1 MPALRLIVGLGNPG
15 NEYLNTRHNVGAE
28 WLDGLARSYDAQF
41 KENSKLEGWVAKAM
55 IEGTECLLLKP
66 MTYMNESGLS
76 VRLAARYFQIPI
88 NAILVAHDE
97 MAFTPG
103 TVRIKLGGGANG
115 HNGLRS
121 LFSELSNNREF
132 YRLRIGV
139 GHPGEV
145 SKVTPYLTR
154 HKIPSQEQNS
164 IGDALNFPPTLIKEI
179 VNADWEKAMTRLHS
193 EPGNTSRL
201 L

>member
-28 WLDGLARSYDAQF
+28 WLDGLATSYDAQF
-41 KENSKLEGWVAKAM
+41 KENSKLEGWFAKAN
-55 IEGTECLLLKP
+55 IEGIECLLLKP
-66 MTYMNESGLS
+66 MTYMNGSGSS
-76 VRLAARYFQIPI
+76 VRLAARYFQIPLDS
-88 NAILVAHDE
+88 ILVAHDE

-121 LFSELSNNREF
+121 LFTELSNNREF

-139 GHPGEV
+139 GRPEAGEDQIGYV
-145 SKVTPYLTR
+145 LGV
-154 HKIPSQEQNS
+154 PSEHEKETLLKCIS
-164 IGDALNFPPTLIKEI
+164 DALACIETLLTENID
-179 VNADWEKAMTRLHS
+179 VAMDRF
-193 EPGNTSRL
+193 N
-201 L
+201 

>member
-28 WLDGLARSYDAQF
+28 WLDGLAGAYDAQF
-41 KENSKLEGWVAKAM
+41 KENSKLEGRVAKAM
-55 IEGTECLLLKP
+55 IEGTECFLLKP

-97 MAFTPG
+97 MAFNPG

-139 GHPGEV
+139 GYPGEGL
-145 SKVTPYLTR
+145 KVTPYLTR
-154 HKIPSQEQNS
+154 DKIPPEEQLS
-164 IGDALNFPPTLIKEI
+164 IAGALNFSSTLMSEI
-179 VNADWEKAMTRLHS
+179 VNAEWEKAMTRLHS
-193 EPGNTSRL
+193 EPTSISRSL
-201 L
+201 

>member
-1 MPALRLIVGLGNPG
+1 MIVGLGNPG

-28 WLDGLARSYDAQF
+28 WLDGLATSYHAQF
-41 KENSKLEGWVAKAM
+41 KENARLEGWFAKAD
-55 IEGTECLLLKP
+55 IEGIECLLLKP
-66 MTYMNESGLS
+66 MTYMNGSGSS
-76 VRLAARYFQIPI
+76 VRLAARYFQIPLES
-88 NAILVAHDE
+88 ILVAHDE

-115 HNGLRS
+115 HNGLKS

-139 GHPGEV
+139 GHPGDA

-154 HKIPSQEQNS
+154 HKIPLEEQLS
-164 IGDALNFPPTLIKEI
+164 IANALNFSPSLMNEI
-179 VNADWEKAMTRLHS
+179 VNAEWEKAMTRLHS
-193 EPGNTSRL
+193 EPITMNRS
-201 L
+201 

>member
-1 MPALRLIVGLGNPG
+1 MRALRLIVGLGNPG

-28 WLDGLARSYDAQF
+28 WLDGLATSYDAHF
-41 KENSKLEGWVAKAM
+41 KENARLEGWFAKAD
-55 IEGTECLLLKP
+55 IEGIECLLLKP
-66 MTYMNESGLS
+66 MTYMNGSGSS
-76 VRLAARYFQIPI
+76 VRLAARYFKIPLES
-88 NAILVAHDE
+88 ILVAHDE

-139 GHPGEV
+139 GHPGET

-154 HKIPSQEQNS
+154 YKIPPDEQRS
-164 IGDALNFPPTLIKEI
+164 IADALNFSPSLMREI

-193 EPGNTSRL
+193 EPTTTNRSL
-201 L
+201 

>member
-1 MPALRLIVGLGNPG
+1 MRALRLIVGLGNPG
-15 NEYLNTRHNVGAE
+15 NEYLNTRHNVGTE
-28 WLDGLARSYDAQF
+28 WLDGLATSYDAQF
-41 KENSKLEGWVAKAM
+41 EENARLEGWFAKAD
-55 IEGTECLLLKP
+55 IEGIECLLLKP
-66 MTYMNESGLS
+66 MTYMNGSGSS
-76 VRLAARYFQIPI
+76 VRLAARYFKIPLES
-88 NAILVAHDE
+88 ILVAHDE

-139 GHPGEV
+139 GHPGV
-145 SKVTPYLTR
+145 NSKVTPYLTR
-154 HKIPSQEQNS
+154 YKIPPDEQRS
-164 IGDALNFPPTLIKEI
+164 IADALNFSPSLMREI

-193 EPGNTSRL
+193 EPTSMNRSL
-201 L
+201 

>member
-15 NEYLNTRHNVGAE
+15 KEYLNTRHNVGAA
-28 WLDGLARSYDAQF
+28 WLDGLATSYDVQF
-41 KENSKLEGWVAKAM
+41 KENAKLEGWFAKAK
-55 IEGTECLLLKP
+55 IEGIECLLLKP
-66 MTYMNESGLS
+66 MTYMNESGSS
-76 VRLAARYFQIPI
+76 VRLAARFFQIPLQS
-88 NAILVAHDE
+88 ILVAHDE

-103 TVRIKLGGGANG
+103 TVRIKLGGGSNG

-139 GHPGEV
+139 GHPGDA

-154 HKIPSQEQNS
+154 YKIPPDEQLS
-164 IGDALNFPPTLIKEI
+164 IAEALKFSPTLMNEI

-193 EPGNTSRL
+193 DSTSMNRSL
-201 L
+201 